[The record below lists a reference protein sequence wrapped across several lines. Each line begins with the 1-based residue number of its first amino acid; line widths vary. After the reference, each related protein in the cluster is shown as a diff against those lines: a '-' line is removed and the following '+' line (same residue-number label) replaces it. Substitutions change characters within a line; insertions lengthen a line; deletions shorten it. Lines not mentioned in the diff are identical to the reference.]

1 MPCRTPVFI
10 LVKIHKNLFFS
21 TINFYFYAM
30 AIVKNGFLRG
40 QVGNLVNRKV
50 GNQHIVQTKPGRKI
64 KQSKSTKAAAEDF
77 GYSSSMGA
85 LLRQAFVNTHMQLHD
100 DKMHN
105 RLIQHIRR
113 VMRSTPKPRPGLN
126 TIESGILNRLIG
138 FQFNRN
144 CHLHDYMYV
153 DPIPSI
159 SNDKQ
164 VSVHFPAFQRY
175 QHLYIPKDC
184 YYVTIQVETIGFTY
198 GAFLP
203 LGTQEI
209 EIYTGQG
216 QEEVIPEQQL
226 IFDIPKQQVDII
238 LVGLNIIYSDK
249 MGNRNFVRNTKELHP
264 AAII

>member
-1 MPCRTPVFI
+1 
-10 LVKIHKNLFFS
+10 
-21 TINFYFYAM
+21 M

-50 GNQHIVQTKPGRKI
+50 GNQQVVQTKPGRKI

-126 TIESGILNRLIG
+126 TIESGNLNRLIG

-153 DPIPSI
+153 DPILSI

-264 AAII
+264 AAIIGGFV